1 MTYSHAYALRT
12 AAPRQQQGL
21 ALMVALIALVAMT
34 LAGVALVRSIDTNA
48 LIAGNLAFRQSAT
61 MSAEQGIEAAIKTL
75 QEISPAQREQDQESK
90 GYFSTMQDAGLVD
103 GKGIDYTGNRTAPT
117 SDNIQWQDQT
127 GDAQEGAVTPFCL
140 AELDAAGNRICYI
153 IHRQC
158 KSPGSSTSGGLQE
171 CIFVPESNK
180 GFGRS
185 LSGEMVSAT
194 YDHQSDKG
202 GTGMNEERRL
212 LYKITVRAASPRG
225 NSSYIQAFVKEEAQ

>member
-12 AAPRQQQGL
+12 PAPRQQQGL
-21 ALMVALIALVAMT
+21 ALMMALIALVAMT
-34 LAGVALVRSIDTNA
+34 LAGIALVRSIDTNA

-75 QEISPAQREQDQESK
+75 KEISPAQREQDQESK

-127 GDAQEGAVTPFCL
+127 GTAQEGAVTPFCQTD
-140 AELDAAGNRICYI
+140 LDAAGNRICYT

-158 KSPGSSTSGGLQE
+158 KSPGSPTVDNLQE
-171 CIFVPESNK
+171 CIFECMDIGNRGSK
-180 GFGRS
+180 
-185 LSGEMVSAT
+185 SGEMVSAT
-194 YDHQSDKG
+194 YDHLSNKG
-202 GTGMNEERRL
+202 GTGECEKRL
-212 LYKITVRAASPRG
+212 LFYKVTVRAASPRG
-225 NSSYIQAFVKEEAQ
+225 NSSYIQAFVKEAE